1 MKNLLKLFLMTGIL
15 LSGLA
20 VNAQSHKP
28 AQRTPPTPEQR
39 AERRTALLKDK
50 LLLSEDQ
57 KTKVYDAV
65 LKLEKQR
72 ATDQQQ
78 IKANRET
85 YETELRTILTP
96 EQAEKY
102 EAMKEQRKEDIKKR
116 AEEHRNAE
124 KMKDGGTED
133 KTTPAEQK

>member
-1 MKNLLKLFLMTGIL
+1 MKNLQKLFLMAGLL

-20 VNAQSHKP
+20 VNAQNHKP

-39 AERRTALLKDK
+39 AERRTAMMNDK
-50 LLLSEDQ
+50 LSLTEEQ
-57 KTKVYDAV
+57 KAKVYDAV

-78 IKANRET
+78 IKANRQA

-96 EQAEKY
+96 EQQEKY
-102 EAMKEQRKEDIKKR
+102 EALKDQRKEVIKKR
-116 AEEHRNAE
+116 AEEHRNNE
-124 KMKDGGTED
+124 KLKEGGAED
-133 KTTPAEQK
+133 KSTEQK